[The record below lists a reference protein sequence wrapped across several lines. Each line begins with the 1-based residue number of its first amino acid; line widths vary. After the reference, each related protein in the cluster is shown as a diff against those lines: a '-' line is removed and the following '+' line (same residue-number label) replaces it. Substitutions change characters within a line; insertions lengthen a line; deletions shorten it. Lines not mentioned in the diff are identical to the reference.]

1 VVAAIAVFGGRWY
14 AYVAYASDPFDE
26 VGISLN
32 MKMPDAIRA
41 KGCEMLKAR
50 FEGKTLAAGRL
61 RGERRLV
68 NRKPASRWTQV
79 LTPWAGKCHWSMTQ
93 SYVGNFRN

>member
-1 VVAAIAVFGGRWY
+1 MSIRLGVPRWIVVVAAVAVFGGRWY

-32 MKMPDAIRA
+32 IKMPDFIRV

-50 FEGKTLAAGRL
+50 FEGKTLPPAGCS
-61 RGERRLV
+61 V
-68 NRKPASRWTQV
+68 NGAW
-79 LTPWAGKCHWSMTQ
+79 
-93 SYVGNFRN
+93 